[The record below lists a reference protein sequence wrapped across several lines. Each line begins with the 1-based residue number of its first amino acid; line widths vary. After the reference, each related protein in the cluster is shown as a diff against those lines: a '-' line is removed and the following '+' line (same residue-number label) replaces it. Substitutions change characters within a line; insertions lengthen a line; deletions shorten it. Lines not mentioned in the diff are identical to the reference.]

1 MPDIEQLNEVLDTQT
16 LTFSELIIA
25 GLIIVI
31 SVLIAR
37 YLRQI
42 VRSTLE
48 KRPNVDEHVP
58 ETVAR
63 VSGWIVVGT
72 GIVLALIV
80 IGIQI
85 GPLVLL
91 LLFFGAMFGISE
103 RGILENFASG
113 IALQITAPFRV
124 GDRIE
129 TNGIVGWVKKI
140 DSRAVVITA
149 LDRREV
155 QVPNR
160 DVFNNIVYN
169 TSDVKWRRFEV
180 PFTVAYGEGLS
191 KARSL
196 VTEAVTALKAVYD
209 DPAPVCYIHTLGGDG
224 AEFRMRYYHDFESR
238 IATRDE
244 VAQTIVDALLAAGI
258 KLGTPEMIVY
268 EGGPAED

>member
-1 MPDIEQLNEVLDTQT
+1 MPDLEQIEGVLDTQT
-16 LTFSELIIA
+16 LTASEVVLA
-25 GLIIVI
+25 VIIVI
-31 SVLIAR
+31 VSVLIAR
-37 YLRQI
+37 YLRGV
-42 VRSTLE
+42 VRATLE
-48 KRPNVDEHVP
+48 RRPNIDQHVP

-63 VSGWIVVGT
+63 VTGWAVVLS

-80 IGIQI
+80 IGIQM

-91 LLFFGAMFGISE
+91 LLFFGAMFGISAK
-103 RGILENFASG
+103 GILENFASG

-129 TNGIVGWVKKI
+129 TNGVTGWVKKI

-169 TSDVKWRRFEV
+169 TSDVKWRRFEI
-180 PFTVAYGEGLS
+180 PFTVAYGEDLS
-191 KARSL
+191 RVRSM
-196 VTEAVTALKAVYD
+196 VTEAVTALDAVYD
-209 DPAPVCYIHTLGGDG
+209 DPDPVCYIYSLGGDG

-244 VAQTIVDALLAAGI
+244 VAQAIIDTLLAAGV
-258 KLGTPEMIVY
+258 KMGTPEIIVHQQ
-268 EGGPAED
+268 PQD

>member
-1 MPDIEQLNEVLDTQT
+1 MPELDAIDQVLDTQT
-16 LTFSELIIA
+16 LTVSELFIA
-25 GLIIVI
+25 GLIIII
-31 SVLIAR
+31 SVFVAR
-37 YLRQI
+37 YARQV
-42 VRSTLE
+42 VRSTLMR
-48 KRPNVDEHVP
+48 RPNIEQHVP

-63 VSGWIVVGT
+63 VTGWAIVIAGV
-72 GIVLALIV
+72 VLALIV

-85 GPLVLL
+85 GPMVLL
-91 LLFFGAMFGISE
+91 LIFFGAMFGISAQ
-103 RGILENFASG
+103 GILENFASG
-113 IALQITAPFRV
+113 IALQITAPFRI

-129 TNGIVGWVKKI
+129 TNGVVGWVKKI

-180 PFTVAYGEGLS
+180 PFTVAYGEDLS

-196 VTEAVTALKAVYD
+196 VSEAVTALDSVYD
-209 DPAPVCYIHTLGGDG
+209 DPEPVCYIHTLGGDG
-224 AEFRMRYYHDFESR
+224 AEFRMRYYHDFDTR

-244 VAQTIVDALLAAGI
+244 VAQTVIDTLLAADI
-258 KLGTPEMIVY
+258 KLGTPELIVY
-268 EGGPAED
+268 QQPQE